1 MGWSLLEQIRA
12 LPQIDECPTPDLSL
26 LMNIIIWNCR
36 RALNPN
42 FHRSITELVH
52 CHSPSLLIV
61 TKTRVGGDRAKEI
74 TDSLPFDGAIH
85 ADTIGYAGGIWLLWN
100 TDAVDV
106 SVLAATEQEIHAVI
120 KVLASNFSWL
130 LSSIYASPR
139 LVERKILWNNLTQ
152 VASLHNLPWLL
163 AGDFN
168 EVLTSEDKFG
178 GLPINL
184 RKSSMFTNYLN
195 TCGMID
201 LGFHGPRY
209 TWSNLKEVRYLIQ
222 ERLDRGFA
230 NASWRATYSEASVH
244 HLTRTHLDHCPILI
258 CLDKPPC
265 LNLPRP
271 FIFQPVWSSHH
282 SFPEVLH

>member
-1 MGWSLLEQIRA
+1 MYNPYIFILQQFKTIYRQI
-12 LPQIDECPTPDLSL
+12 LS
-26 LMNIIIWNCR
+26 
-36 RALNPN
+36 
-42 FHRSITELVH
+42 HTELVH

-61 TKTRVGGDRAKEI
+61 IETRVGGDRAKEI

-106 SVLAATEQEIHAVI
+106 SVLDATEQEIHAVI

-130 LSSIYASPR
+130 LSSIYASPH

-168 EVLTSEDKFG
+168 EVLTSED
-178 GLPINL
+178 NC
-184 RKSSMFTNYLN
+184 LN

-201 LGFHGPRY
+201 LGFHGLRY
-209 TWSNLKEVRYLIQ
+209 TWSNLREVRYLIQ

-230 NASWRATYSEASVH
+230 NA
-244 HLTRTHLDHCPILI
+244 I
-258 CLDKPPC
+258 
-265 LNLPRP
+265 
-271 FIFQPVWSSHH
+271 
-282 SFPEVLH
+282 